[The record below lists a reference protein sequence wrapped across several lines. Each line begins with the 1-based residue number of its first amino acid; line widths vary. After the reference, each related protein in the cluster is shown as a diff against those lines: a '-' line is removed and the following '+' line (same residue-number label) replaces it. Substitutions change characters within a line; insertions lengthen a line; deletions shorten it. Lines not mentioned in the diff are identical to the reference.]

1 LTSKRTIRA
10 IAGIASIATLMV
22 AAPAASAE
30 TGGVPG
36 GTTTDQTTTATP
48 STSPGSWTVY
58 KAATWYG
65 PGFWG
70 KSTACGVTLTPTTLG
85 VAHRKLPCGTQV
97 TFSYGGAS
105 VTATV
110 IDRGPFHK
118 GYTWDLTKKTAKRV
132 GFLAVGS
139 GPIQATVTPP
149 PTG

>member
-22 AAPAASAE
+22 AAPAASAQ
-30 TGGVPG
+30 TGGTPG

-48 STSPGSWTVY
+48 TSPGSWTVY
-58 KAATWYG
+58 KPATWYG

-132 GFLAVGS
+132 GFLEVGS
-139 GPIQATVTPP
+139 GPIEATVSPP
-149 PTG
+149 PTS